1 MDQESGALAEPS
13 SHDDATPAWLF
24 SQGIAG
30 NEQRFGS
37 QFLPLVKAWAAEMLA
52 QAGWLGRLDPDDLAQ
67 DVLVRVLA
75 RFRTR
80 PFTSNA
86 ELGGFRAYLR
96 QCIRHA
102 VIDALRTASAVYQGT
117 HHVQEYWEAVPES
130 IDDLADRFDT
140 AWGQSMA
147 RVREAVSRVQQ
158 RVGPVRWEAFY
169 LFVVEKRKGA
179 EVARQLG
186 LTPAQVYDA
195 KHDIK
200 AYLREELAAL
210 GYQG

>member
-1 MDQESGALAEPS
+1 MAQEPRVVTEPS
-13 SHDDATPAWLF
+13 SRNEVTPTWLVT
-24 SQGIAG
+24 QGIAG

-37 QFLPLVKAWAAEMLA
+37 QFLPLAQAWAAGMLS

-67 DVLVRVLA
+67 DVLVKVLA
-75 RFRTR
+75 RFRSQ
-80 PFTSNA
+80 PFTPDPGR
-86 ELGGFRAYLR
+86 GGFRAYLR
-96 QCIRHA
+96 QCVRHA
-102 VIDALRTASAVYQGT
+102 VLDALRAASAAHRGT
-117 HHVQEYWEAVPES
+117 QRFRDYWESVPES

-140 AWGQSMA
+140 AWTQTMA
-147 RVREAVSRVQQ
+147 RLREAVSRVRR
-158 RVGPVRWEAFY
+158 RVGPARWEAFY

-200 AYLREELAAL
+200 AHLREELAAL
-210 GYQG
+210 GDPS